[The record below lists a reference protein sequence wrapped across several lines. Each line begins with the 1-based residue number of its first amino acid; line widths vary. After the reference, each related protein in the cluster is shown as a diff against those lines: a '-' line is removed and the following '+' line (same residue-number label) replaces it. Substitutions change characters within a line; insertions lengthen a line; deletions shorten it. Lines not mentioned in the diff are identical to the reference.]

1 MATRKVL
8 SVGQCGVDH
17 PAIRRLLQ
25 REFDA
30 DVVPADSAEDAF
42 AELRR
47 QSYDLVLANRVFDL
61 GGSGLEF
68 IADLKADASLN
79 RVPVMLVSDL
89 PEAQRQAVELGALP
103 GFGKAALHR
112 PETAGQL
119 ATVLGS
125 GSAERES

>member
-8 SVGQCGVDH
+8 SIGQCGVDH

-25 REFDA
+25 RELDA
-30 DVVPADSAEDAF
+30 DVVPVDSADEAF

-47 QSYDLVLANRVFDL
+47 RPYDLILANRVFDL
-61 GGSGLEF
+61 GGLGLEF
-68 IADLKADASLN
+68 IADLKADESLN

-89 PEAQRQAVELGALP
+89 PEAQRQAVELGAMP

-112 PETAGQL
+112 PETAERL
-119 ATVLGS
+119 AAAVANGE
-125 GSAERES
+125 SAAS

>member
-8 SVGQCGVDH
+8 SIGQCGVDH

-25 REFDA
+25 RELDA
-30 DVVPADSAEDAF
+30 DVVPMDSADEAF

-47 QSYDLVLANRVFDL
+47 RPYDLILANRVFDL

-68 IADLKADASLN
+68 IADLKADESLN

-89 PEAQRQAVELGALP
+89 PEAQRQAVELGAMP
-103 GFGKAALHR
+103 GFGKVALHR
-112 PETAGQL
+112 PETAERL
-119 ATVLGS
+119 AAAVANGE
-125 GSAERES
+125 SAAS